1 MNHTE
6 FESEFRAAIEDIF
19 KKQDEYIVDQCKHDK
34 RFRIDKKIFRNDLC
48 SRNAKDKDEILAE
61 RDTVIG
67 LYEEK
72 ARDELSS
79 HESPRLQA
87 LKAVQKKIKF
97 SIEKHELELLKNY
110 WSGMLLLALLAFI
123 LLTTFASDFPR
134 TELIQKINLITVQ
147 ATLGFFMIRTV
158 FELGGKSI
166 LILQKRCLEIVEQA
180 IELAQAHELTKV

>member
-1 MNHTE
+1 
-6 FESEFRAAIEDIF
+6 
-19 KKQDEYIVDQCKHDK
+19 
-34 RFRIDKKIFRNDLC
+34 
-48 SRNAKDKDEILAE
+48 
-61 RDTVIG
+61 
-67 LYEEK
+67 
-72 ARDELSS
+72 
-79 HESPRLQA
+79 
-87 LKAVQKKIKF
+87 
-97 SIEKHELELLKNY
+97 
-110 WSGMLLLALLAFI
+110 MLLLALLAFI